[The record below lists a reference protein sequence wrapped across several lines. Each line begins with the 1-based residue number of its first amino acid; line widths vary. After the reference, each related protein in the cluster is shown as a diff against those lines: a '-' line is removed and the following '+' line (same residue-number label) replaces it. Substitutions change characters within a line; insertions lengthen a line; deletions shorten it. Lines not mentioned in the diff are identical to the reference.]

1 MNIREPIPDEALDD
15 RLAFVGTSG
24 SGKTFAAKGRIE
36 KLLKMGHRVVIID
49 PLDVWFGLRLGL
61 DGHTP
66 AYDVAIFGGKH
77 ADLPLN
83 EHAGAIIGE
92 AIATSSESCILSL
105 ASLRTSAS
113 RQRFM
118 LAFLDALYEC
128 TDPDK
133 QEPYHVVFDE
143 ADLWAPQKPIG
154 AEAMLCH
161 LMEEIVRRGRVK
173 GFIPWL
179 ISQRPAVLNKNVLS
193 QADGLVAMSLT
204 SSQDRDAIGAWI
216 EGQADRKDMAK
227 VLADLPTLQ
236 RGHGVVWMPRHGI
249 LGTVA
254 FPPNR
259 TFDSSRTP
267 KRGEK
272 KINTVIAPLNIDAL
286 RAKLSTVEVEAKAND
301 PAELK
306 KTIADLRPQLQE
318 AQGRHETATAP
329 GAPIEPDQG
338 MLDAEYRR
346 GFAEGEEQGRQVG
359 LRPLKAARPPLA
371 DLLVHLEAAASFAA
385 DIERLMEQ
393 PVREIATLRTP
404 VAAPRPMREAP
415 AALASPMAIREIDLH
430 PPCPP
435 LPEGLLA
442 PAPCANSS
450 LKPALQ
456 KVIDAV
462 GWWRKIGVEPVRRD
476 RACVA
481 AGYSP
486 RASTFGV
493 YIGELVKQGLI
504 ETPPGHLKLTR
515 AGLAAARIPA
525 ATSPE
530 DLYRV
535 ARGMLKP
542 QEARVFD
549 VIYRAFPREIARSR
563 VAEIVGLSPTAST
576 LGVYIG
582 GVAAYGIVEASSP
595 GHVRAADW
603 LFPGGR

>member
-1 MNIREPIPDEALDD
+1 MDTREPIPNAALDD

-24 SGKTFAAKGRIE
+24 SGKTFAAKGRVE
-36 KLLKMGHRVVIID
+36 TLLEMRHRVVIVD
-49 PLDVWFGLRLGL
+49 PLDVWFGLRLEL
-61 DGHTP
+61 DGKTP

-143 ADLWAPQKPIG
+143 ADLWAPQRPMG
-154 AEAMLCH
+154 NEAMLCH

-249 LGTVA
+249 LRTVA
-254 FPPNR
+254 FPANK

-286 RAKLSTVEVEAKAND
+286 RAKLSTVELEAKAND
-301 PAELK
+301 PTELK
-306 KTIADLRPQLQE
+306 KRVADLTRQLQDAQDQRETE
-318 AQGRHETATAP
+318 AGA
-329 GAPIEPDQG
+329 GAPSEPDPAA
-338 MLDAEYRR
+338 LDAEYQR
-346 GFAEGEEQGRQVG
+346 GRDEGFEEGRQEGYRDG
-359 LRPLKAARPPLA
+359 LRALEPIAPVVA
-371 DLLVHLEAAASFAA
+371 DLSERLKDASQFTA
-385 DIERLMEQ
+385 DLERLMLA
-393 PVREIATLRTP
+393 PMPAPAAREP
-404 VAAPRPMREAP
+404 VAAPARHLRIPEVAP
-415 AALASPMAIREIDLH
+415 ARPQREVIA
-430 PPCPP
+430 
-435 LPEGLLA
+435 A
-442 PAPCANSS
+442 PAPRQREAGGS
-450 LKPALQ
+450 LPGPQ
-456 KVIDAV
+456 QRIVDAV
-462 GWWRKIGVEPVRRD
+462 RWWESVGVMMPTKVQ
-476 RACVA
+476 VA
-481 AGYSP
+481 IVAEYSP
-486 RASTFGV
+486 GGGAFNNPLGALRSAGLLNPSAGDGAVSLTREGRRLARAPQGTATTA
-493 YIGELVKQGLI
+493 ELHAKIMAIVAGPQQRILTPLLRAYPRDLSKEAVAQAANYEPNGGAFNNPLGALRSLGLI
-504 ETPPGHLKLTR
+504 DYPQRG
-515 AGLAAARIPA
+515 
-525 ATSPE
+525 
-530 DLYRV
+530 RV
-535 ARGMLKP
+535 
-542 QEARVFD
+542 
-549 VIYRAFPREIARSR
+549 
-563 VAEIVGLSPTAST
+563 VALPI
-576 LGVYIG
+576 
-582 GVAAYGIVEASSP
+582 
-595 GHVRAADW
+595 
-603 LFPGGR
+603 LFIEGKR